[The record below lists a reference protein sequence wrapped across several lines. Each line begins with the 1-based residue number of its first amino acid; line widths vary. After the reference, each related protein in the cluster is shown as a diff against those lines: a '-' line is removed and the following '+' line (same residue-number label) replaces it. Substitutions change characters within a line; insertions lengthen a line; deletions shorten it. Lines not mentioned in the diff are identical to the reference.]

1 MQFTKDG
8 IIRVPYAKD
17 VGGCE
22 DNALHAPMFSS
33 DNSPPTHCSSLLDE
47 QLKGVQEKNRE
58 YYELQ
63 KAKAQ
68 KWAELDQLQQE
79 CFGLKK

>member
-1 MQFTKDG
+1 
-8 IIRVPYAKD
+8 
-17 VGGCE
+17 
-22 DNALHAPMFSS
+22 MFGP
-33 DNSPPTHCSSLLDE
+33 DNSPPIHCSSLLDE
-47 QLKGVQEKNRE
+47 QLRDVQEKNQE
-58 YYELQ
+58 YSELQ

>member
-1 MQFTKDG
+1 M
-8 IIRVPYAKD
+8 P
-17 VGGCE
+17 GCV
-22 DNALHAPMFSS
+22 DNALNTPMVGP
-33 DNSPPTHCSSLLDE
+33 DNSPPIHCSSLLDE
-47 QLKGVQEKNRE
+47 QLRDVQEKNQE
-58 YYELQ
+58 YSELQ